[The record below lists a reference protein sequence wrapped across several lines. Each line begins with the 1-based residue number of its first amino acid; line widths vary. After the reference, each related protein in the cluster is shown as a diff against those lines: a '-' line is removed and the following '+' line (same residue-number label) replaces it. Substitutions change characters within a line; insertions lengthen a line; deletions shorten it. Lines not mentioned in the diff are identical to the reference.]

1 MACIES
7 NIKRLSGCS
16 FLDEKVETGLTD
28 TLPVQLLQEKMRFSF
43 LRSTN
48 NDVDFSTL

>member
-28 TLPVQLLQEKMRFSF
+28 TLPVQLLQEKMRFVF

-48 NDVDFSTL
+48 TGVDIGTI